1 MIKKYFKGKNDGMFK
16 AVFCNPKNEDLL
28 KALIEDGLKRKVKIL
43 KIFPPE
49 IIKNNIYVKGKTL
62 DVLVEADNEILN
74 IEVNTNYYDG
84 LHRRNASYIFS
95 KYSEEAK
102 IGDDYD
108 KMRNFIQMN
117 ITSGLN
123 KEEPLVSEYVLADLK
138 TKKKFIDNLTI
149 YEYNL
154 DKIKELYSKTNE
166 YKFLAALDCD
176 EKELKKICRGDKI
189 MEKFEHEVNELNK
202 DIEFTQFLTEEED
215 ARKVHNT
222 LMNNAKKE
230 GIEIGITKRNYQIAK
245 DMLNDNIDIE
255 TIIKYTGLTKEEINS
270 LLKE

>member
-1 MIKKYFKGKNDGMFK
+1 MSKKYFKGKNDGMFK

-28 KALIEDGLKRKVKIL
+28 KALIEDGLKRKIKIL
-43 KIFPPE
+43 KIYPPE
-49 IIKNNIYVKGKTL
+49 IIKTNIYVKGKTL
-62 DVLVEADNEILN
+62 DVLVMADDEILN

-102 IGDDYD
+102 IGDDYEE
-108 KMRNFIQMN
+108 MRNFIQMN
-117 ITSGLN
+117 ITSGLSKN
-123 KEEPLVSEYVLADLK
+123 EPLVSEYVLADLN

-154 DKIKELYSKTNE
+154 DKIKELYSKTSE

-176 EKELKKICRGDKI
+176 EKELKKICKGDKI
-189 MEKFEHEVNELNK
+189 MEKFEHEVSKLNK

-222 LMNNAKKE
+222 IMSNAKKE
-230 GIEIGITKRNYQIAK
+230 GIKIGVTKKSYEIAK
-245 DMLNDNIDIE
+245 NMLEDNIDID
-255 TIIKYTGLTKEEINS
+255 TIIKYTGLTQEEIEN
-270 LLKE
+270 LK